1 MKVKFITLGC
11 KTNYYES
18 QAMSELFR
26 QKGYIIADK
35 NEVADIYVINTCT
48 VTGTGAQK
56 SRQHIRKAKKEN
68 PSAIIAVTGCYA
80 QTEPETV
87 ATLEG
92 VDVVIGTNGKK
103 QIVEHIE
110 KAINGEKVLHLE
122 DMTYCREYEELC
134 ITNEQSRIRATIK
147 IQDGC
152 DNFCTYCII
161 PYARGRVRSRK
172 LENVISEVKKLAAAG
187 YPEIVL
193 TGIHLDSYG
202 KDFDFKYKLIDV
214 IEEVSKISGIK
225 RIRLGSLEPV
235 VITEDFVLRA
245 KKLDNFCPHFHLSLQ
260 SGCDETLKR
269 MNRHYTTGDYE
280 KAVKL
285 LKENFA
291 DVAITTDIMVGFPGE
306 TEEEFSLSYNFCK
319 KIEFMQMHV
328 FKYSKRKGT
337 KAAVMENQIPE
348 GIKDIRSEK
357 MLNLSKEMREKFYN
371 KYKGKKYAVLIEE
384 KKKGNLYHGTLP
396 NYLDVYVKSDTD
408 ISNKIVETVIEWQ
421 KRYAYAYRF

>member
-26 QKGYIIADK
+26 QRGYYIADK
-35 NEVADIYVINTCT
+35 NEIADIYVINTCT

-68 PSAIIAVTGCYA
+68 PSAIVAVAGCYA
-80 QTEPETV
+80 QTEPKEV
-87 ATLEG
+87 ASLEG
-92 VDVVIGTNGKK
+92 VDIVVGTNGKK
-103 QIVEHIE
+103 NIVDFVE
-110 KAINGEKVLHLE
+110 KALIGEKVLHLE
-122 DMTYCREYEELC
+122 DMINCREYEELC

-161 PYARGRVRSRK
+161 PYARGRVRSRSLK
-172 LENVISEVKKLAAAG
+172 NILIEVEKLAKAG

-202 KDFDFKYKLIDV
+202 KDFDFKIKLIDV
-214 IEEVSKISGIK
+214 IEEVSKIYGIK

-235 VITEDFVLRA
+235 IITEEFVERA
-245 KKLDNFCPHFHLSLQ
+245 KKLENFCPHFHLSLQ

-269 MNRHYTTGDYE
+269 MNRRYTTKDYE
-280 KAVKL
+280 NAVNL
-285 LKENFA
+285 LKQNFE
-291 DVAITTDIMVGFPGE
+291 DLAITTDIMVGFPGE
-306 TEEEFSLSYNFCK
+306 TDEEFDISYNFCK

-337 KAAVMENQIPE
+337 KAAVMDNQIPE
-348 GIKDIRSEK
+348 KTKDLRSEK
-357 MLNLSKEMREKFYN
+357 MLELSRKMHEKFYS
-371 KYKGKKYAVLIEE
+371 KFKGKKCSVLIEE
-384 KKKGNLYHGTLP
+384 KKKGNLYHGTLS
-396 NYLDVYVKSDTD
+396 NYLDVCVKSDED
-408 ISNKIVETVIEWQ
+408 ISNKIVETIIE
-421 KRYAYAYRF
+421 

>member
-26 QKGYIIADK
+26 QRGYYIADK
-35 NEVADIYVINTCT
+35 NEIADIYVINTCT

-68 PSAIIAVTGCYA
+68 PSAIVAVTGCYA
-80 QTEPETV
+80 QTEPKDV
-87 ATLEG
+87 AELEG
-92 VDVVIGTNGKK
+92 VDIVIGTNGKK
-103 QIVEHIE
+103 NIVDFVE
-110 KAINGEKVLHLE
+110 KALNGEKVLHLE
-122 DMTYCREYEELC
+122 DMTNCRDYEELC

-161 PYARGRVRSRK
+161 PYARGRVRSRS
-172 LENVISEVKKLAAAG
+172 LENILSEVKKLAKSG

-202 KDFDFKYKLIDV
+202 KDFDFKIKLIDV
-214 IEEVSKISGIK
+214 IEEVSKINGIK

-235 VITEDFVLRA
+235 IITKEFVERV
-245 KKLDNFCPHFHLSLQ
+245 KKLENFCPHFHLSLQ

-269 MNRHYTTGDYE
+269 MNRRYTTKDYE
-280 KAVKL
+280 NAVNL
-285 LKENFA
+285 LKQNFE

-306 TEEEFSLSYNFCK
+306 TDEEFDTSYNFCK

-337 KAAVMENQIPE
+337 KAAVMDNQIPE
-348 GIKDIRSEK
+348 KTKDLRSEK
-357 MLNLSKEMREKFYN
+357 LLELSKHMHKKFYN
-371 KYKGKKYAVLIEE
+371 KFKGKKCSVLIEE
-384 KKKGNLYHGTLP
+384 KKKGNLYHGTLS
-396 NYLDVYVKSDTD
+396 NYLDVCVKSDKD
-408 ISNKIVETVIEWQ
+408 ISNKIVETIIE
-421 KRYAYAYRF
+421 